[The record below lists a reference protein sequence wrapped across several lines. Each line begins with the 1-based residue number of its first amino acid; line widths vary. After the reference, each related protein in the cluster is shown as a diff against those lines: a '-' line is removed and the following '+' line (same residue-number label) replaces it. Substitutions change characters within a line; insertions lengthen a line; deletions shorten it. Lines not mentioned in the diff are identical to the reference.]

1 MAGRARTNTS
11 TRTRT
16 VTTMSQATQRERTVT
31 LEDAGPAEKGTA
43 PDEVIIALS
52 PGFGEISTETLSGVS
67 HAEILRETMAGIEEE
82 GASMRVVR
90 VYDTVD
96 LGRMGLVSSNLSGSG
111 ISIAIQSRGTTL
123 IHQEDLLQLDNLELF
138 PQGPLL
144 VPETFRAIG
153 RNAAR
158 YAKGESPA
166 PVTVENDPMTRPKF
180 QAMAAIWHIKE
191 TQCLDEERGQIELDI
206 DFS

>member
-1 MAGRARTNTS
+1 
-11 TRTRT
+11 
-16 VTTMSQATQRERTVT
+16 MSQAKQRERTIT
-31 LEDAGPAEKGTA
+31 FEETGPADDGTT
-43 PDEVIIALS
+43 PDEVVIALS

-82 GASMRVVR
+82 GASIRVVR

-96 LGRMGLVSSNLSGSG
+96 LGRMGLISSNLSGSG

-191 TQCLDEERGQIELDI
+191 TERLDEARGQVELDVA
-206 DFS
+206 FN

>member
-1 MAGRARTNTS
+1 MQIDQLQTKIRKT
-11 TRTRT
+11 
-16 VTTMSQATQRERTVT
+16 TTMSQTEQRKRTVT
-31 LEDAGPAEKGTA
+31 FEDIGPAEKGTT
-43 PDEVIIALS
+43 PDEVVIALS
-52 PGFGEISTETLSGVS
+52 PGFGEISTETLSGIS

-82 GASMRVVR
+82 GVSMRIVR

-96 LGRMGLVSSNLSGSG
+96 LGRMGLISSNLSGSG
-111 ISIAIQSRGTTL
+111 ISIAVQARGTTL

-153 RNAAR
+153 QNAAR

-191 TQCLDEERGQIELDI
+191 TERLGEDRGQVELDVN
-206 DFS
+206 FS